1 MTLDQLMEEW
11 RKDATIDST
20 ELGLESAKI
29 PELHSKYLK
38 YYFDE
43 RRTLKATEF
52 QSKELFL
59 QKYEYYNGKMSE
71 EELSE
76 LGWEPFLKRLMKHE
90 IDMYLESD
98 KDIIQKNMKIVM
110 QKEKLA
116 FLEEVIKNLNQRN
129 FQIKNAIDWKKF
141 TQGVA

>member
-11 RKDATIDST
+11 RKDSTIDST
-20 ELGLESAKI
+20 ELGQASMKV

-38 YYFDE
+38 VYFEE
-43 RRTLKATEF
+43 RRKLKAHEF
-52 QSKELFL
+52 SSKDLFL
-59 QKYEYYNGKMSE
+59 KKYEYYNGKMSQ
-71 EELSE
+71 EELDEMS
-76 LGWEPFLKRLMKHE
+76 WEPFMKRLMKNE

-98 KDIIQKNMKIVM
+98 KDIVQTNIRIVN

-116 FLEEVIKNLNQRN
+116 FLEEVIKNINQRN

-141 TQGVA
+141 TNGVQ